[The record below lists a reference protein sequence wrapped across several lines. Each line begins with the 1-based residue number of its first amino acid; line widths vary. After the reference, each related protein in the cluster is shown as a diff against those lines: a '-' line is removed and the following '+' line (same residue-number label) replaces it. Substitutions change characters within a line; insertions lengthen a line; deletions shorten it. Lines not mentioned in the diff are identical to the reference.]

1 MIKIMMPFS
10 LVGLLAACSN
20 ATIPDIKRQFI
31 DDAQTHPLVVVLGG
45 SEGGNTLANPQW
57 QPFLDGFNDIGISVA
72 ALGYYGTDNTPNSA
86 AELSLDGIAKRIKAL
101 SADPKINQNCVAVY
115 GFSKGAELA
124 LLLGAHFEE
133 INHVVSIMPSHISW
147 NAVKTLSSRS
157 SWTLSGN
164 ALDYIDAPLLSWK
177 MQKGNVTGEFT
188 PAFEAA
194 LAEATPEAIAAARI
208 PVEKTNGP
216 VLLVSAKH
224 DEIWPSY
231 RMAGYIEAGLHEA
244 SFSHPF
250 KHIALNSGHY
260 SFNKKVKTEVNQ
272 FLSETLVARCANK

>member
-1 MIKIMMPFS
+1 
-10 LVGLLAACSN
+10 
-20 ATIPDIKRQFI
+20 
-31 DDAQTHPLVVVLGG
+31 
-45 SEGGNTLANPQW
+45 
-57 QPFLDGFNDIGISVA
+57 
-72 ALGYYGTDNTPNSA
+72 
-86 AELSLDGIAKRIKAL
+86 
-101 SADPKINQNCVAVY
+101 
-115 GFSKGAELA
+115 
-124 LLLGAHFEE
+124 
-133 INHVVSIMPSHISW
+133 
-147 NAVKTLSSRS
+147 
-157 SWTLSGN
+157 
-164 ALDYIDAPLLSWK
+164 

-208 PVEKTNGP
+208 PVENTNGP

-231 RMAGYIEAGLHEA
+231 KMAGYIEADLREA

-260 SFNKKVKTEVNQ
+260 SFNKKVQTEVNQ